1 MRSAD
6 LSGRAVITGL
16 GAVTLIGNDHSTYWR
31 NLVAG
36 VSGAGPIT
44 SFDASG
50 YDVRIAAEVKD
61 FNPTVA
67 MDRKMA
73 RRMSRFIHF
82 AMAAAKEAVEDAGLH
97 FNKWT
102 PEQLDRVG
110 VAISTGGG
118 GIEAVIEGTHTLER
132 KGPGQVSPFAIPA
145 FSGSMAACMVSMTYH
160 LTGPVITQV
169 AACASSVIALIDGLR
184 MIQRGECDVVLVG
197 GSEAALV
204 PMGFAALDNMG
215 ALSRRNDDPTHA
227 SRPFDRDR
235 DGFLFGEGAGIL
247 VMERADHALGRG
259 ARIEAEVLGGAL
271 TADAFHVS
279 APEPTGRGATRAM
292 TLALREAGVTP
303 DEVDLIVAHG
313 TSTPLNDVTETRAIK
328 AALGAH
334 ARRVAITA
342 PKSMTGHLL
351 GAAGAMSALAAVGSI
366 REAVIPPRSTW
377 RTRTCRSA
385 TSTMSPWWPVAS
397 RSTQRLSTASGS
409 ADKTRWPSSGVSRLD
424 SRPSDDTESALPPAS
439 DRRGDA
445 RREAGAL
452 RTAATAPQASLSHSQ
467 SSPADRDFGP

>member
-16 GAVTLIGNDHSTYWR
+16 GAVTPIGNDHSTYWR

-61 FNPTVA
+61 FDPTVA

-82 AMAAAKEAVEDAGLH
+82 AMAAAKEAIEDAGLH
-97 FNKWT
+97 FDEWT
-102 PEQLDRVG
+102 PEQRDRVG
-110 VAISTGGG
+110 VAINTGGG

-145 FSGSMAACMVSMTYH
+145 FSGSMAACMVSMAYR
-160 LTGPVITQV
+160 LTGPAITQV

-271 TADAFHVS
+271 TGDAFHVS

-292 TLALREAGVTP
+292 TLALREAGVAP

-328 AALGAH
+328 AAFGTH

-342 PKSMTGHLL
+342 PKSMIGHLL

-366 REAVIPPRSTW
+366 REAVIPPTINLENADLPECDLAGPSQRRNTDIDPRS
-377 RTRTCRSA
+377 
-385 TSTMSPWWPVAS
+385 VA
-397 RSTQRLSTASGS
+397 
-409 ADKTRWPSSGVSRLD
+409 
-424 SRPSDDTESALPPAS
+424 
-439 DRRGDA
+439 
-445 RREAGAL
+445 
-452 RTAATAPQASLSHSQ
+452 
-467 SSPADRDFGP
+467 